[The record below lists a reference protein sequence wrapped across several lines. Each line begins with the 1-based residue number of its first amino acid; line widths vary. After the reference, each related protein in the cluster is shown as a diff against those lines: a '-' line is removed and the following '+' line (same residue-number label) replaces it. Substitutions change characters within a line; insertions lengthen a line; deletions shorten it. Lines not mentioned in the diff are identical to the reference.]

1 MDKRE
6 RISQFLDYGGNELF
20 SSLMCEGVKHS
31 EGIDRLVQLLCAYS
45 DRCRFIYGRS
55 AAYRF
60 MIARAKLN
68 HWLGPGSN
76 DLKSHRLT
84 ADDRERIEGQVGDY
98 IKSGGAKKRY
108 AKRLAEC
115 AGVVAVLVFAFIMV
129 YRMILARLDK
139 NELLEYYSEQI
150 IIEVKDATRNELSF
164 TIHTTDNA
172 PEFVFLDK
180 MPKINCNSVNG
191 DRLELE
197 IDPSEEIQTRQDD
210 RADYT
215 HTPETLHLF
224 SRDYYCGFEHG
235 DYKVEFCFYYVDDDN
250 NRIDLP
256 EKVVEFSVPI
266 SKE

>member
-1 MDKRE
+1 MDKNE
-6 RISQFLDYGGNELF
+6 KITQFLDYGGNELF

-31 EGIDRLVQLLCAYS
+31 EGIDRLIQLLCLYS
-45 DRCRFIYGRS
+45 DRCRFIHGRS

-115 AGVVAVLVFAFIMV
+115 AAVVAVLITAYYLV
-129 YRMILARLDK
+129 YLNIKDRIENNRQLEYYNEQIIVELKDATK
-139 NELLEYYSEQI
+139 NELIL
-150 IIEVKDATRNELSF
+150 
-164 TIHTTDNA
+164 TIHTTENA
-172 PEFVFLDK
+172 PKFVFLDK
-180 MPKINCNSVNG
+180 MPKINCNTVNG
-191 DRLELE
+191 DKLELE
-197 IDPSEEIQTRQDD
+197 IDISEEIQTSQDD

-215 HTPETLHLF
+215 HKPETLHLF
-224 SRDYYCGFEHG
+224 GRDYYCDFEQG
-235 DYKVEFCFYYVDDDN
+235 DYRAELNFYYFDDDGS
-250 NRIDLP
+250 RIDLP
-256 EKVVEFSVPI
+256 TKTFEFSL
-266 SKE
+266 

>member
-1 MDKRE
+1 MDKCE

-45 DRCRFIYGRS
+45 DRCRFIHGRS

-68 HWLGPGSN
+68 RWLGPGSN
-76 DLKSHRLT
+76 DLKSHKLT
-84 ADDRERIEGQVGDY
+84 AEDRERTEHQVSDY
-98 IKSGGAKKRY
+98 IKSGGAFARY
-108 AKRLAEC
+108 AKKAAGC
-115 AGVVAVLVFAFIMV
+115 AGVLAVIALAFVMV
-129 YRMILARLDK
+129 YRMILARLGR
-139 NELLEYYSEQI
+139 NELLEYYNEQI
-150 IIEVKDATRNELSF
+150 IIELKDATRNELSF

-180 MPKINCNSVNG
+180 MPKINCNTVNG
-191 DRLELE
+191 DKQELE
-197 IDPSEEIQTRQDD
+197 IDMSQEIQTRQDN

-224 SRDYYCGFEHG
+224 GRDYYCDFEQG
-235 DYKVEFCFYYVDDDN
+235 DYKVEFGFYCFDEDN

-256 EKVVEFSVPI
+256 EKTVEFSVPI

>member
-20 SSLMCEGVKHS
+20 SSLMCEGVKYS

-45 DRCRFIYGRS
+45 DRCRFIHGRS

-60 MIARAKLN
+60 MIARAKVK

-76 DLKSHRLT
+76 DLKSHKLT
-84 ADDRERIEGQVGDY
+84 HNDRERIEWQVGDY

-108 AKRLAEC
+108 AKRFAEA
-115 AGVVAVLVFAFIMV
+115 AGVVAVLITAYYLV
-129 YRMILARLDK
+129 YMNLKDRIENNRQ
-139 NELLEYYSEQI
+139 LEYYNEQI
-150 IIEVKDATRNELSF
+150 IIELKDATKNELSL
-164 TIHTTDNA
+164 TIHTTENA
-172 PEFVFLDK
+172 PKFVFLDS
-180 MPKINCNSVNG
+180 MPKIYCNSING
-191 DRLELE
+191 DKLELE
-197 IDPSEEIQTRQDD
+197 IDISEEIQTSQDD

-215 HTPETLHLF
+215 HKPETLHLF
-224 SRDYYCGFEHG
+224 GRDYYCDFEQG
-235 DYKVEFCFYYVDDDN
+235 DYKVEFGFYYFDEDN

-256 EKVVEFSVPI
+256 EKTVEFSVPI